1 MSNFLA
7 NRRSICRFYY
17 TNKGRSNL
25 FQFLA
30 SLHWNL
36 HSPVSLLTLQWLRH
50 LHFTIRKSL
59 HLANL
64 FVCFNHFLSLSW
76 SLLIDCF
83 LWGWL
88 SGFPILCLHLK
99 YQSCPSENVPVSISC
114 VCSQNSFFFFF
125 EQKSLV
131 SDSFPFPLP
140 LSESRSPSSCLQYVD
155 QLLTKPHA
163 SGLPTGSS
171 CFSLLLKFLK
181 QN

>member
-1 MSNFLA
+1 MFTFIETTLSKWMEACLMSNFLA
-7 NRRSICRFYY
+7 NRRSICRLYY

-30 SLHWNL
+30 SLHWSL

-83 LWGWL
+83 LRGWL

-114 VCSQNSFFFFF
+114 VCSQNSFFFFWN
-125 EQKSLV
+125 KSLLFLIHFH
-131 SDSFPFPLP
+131 SHCLCLSPDPLH
-140 LSESRSPSSCLQYVD
+140 LACNMSISS
-155 QLLTKPHA
+155 
-163 SGLPTGSS
+163 
-171 CFSLLLKFLK
+171 
-181 QN
+181 

>member
-1 MSNFLA
+1 MFTFIETTLSKWMEACLMSNFLA

-114 VCSQNSFFFFF
+114 VCSQNSFFFFLN
-125 EQKSLV
+125 KSLLFLIHFH
-131 SDSFPFPLP
+131 SHCLCLSPDPLH
-140 LSESRSPSSCLQYVD
+140 LACNMSISS
-155 QLLTKPHA
+155 
-163 SGLPTGSS
+163 
-171 CFSLLLKFLK
+171 
-181 QN
+181 